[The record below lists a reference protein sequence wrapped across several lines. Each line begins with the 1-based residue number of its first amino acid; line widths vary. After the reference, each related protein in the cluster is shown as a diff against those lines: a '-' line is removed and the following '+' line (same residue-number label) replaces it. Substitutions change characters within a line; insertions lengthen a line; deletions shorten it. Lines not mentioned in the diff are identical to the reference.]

1 MTRSGPP
8 PRARQTGAEGR
19 LCVET
24 SWPGCTPGQ
33 RRLPPV
39 GAMPASLEHLQV
51 LQRAK
56 GSFCP
61 LWCCSRVVAK
71 VSAYIHI
78 RVTTTLQRYFHM
90 RAHLAIP
97 MCACVVLY
105 PVQPPSRGYRAAK
118 RSFLSAESPASG
130 IKSQTIK

>member
-51 LQRAK
+51 
-56 GSFCP
+56 
-61 LWCCSRVVAK
+61 CSRVVAK